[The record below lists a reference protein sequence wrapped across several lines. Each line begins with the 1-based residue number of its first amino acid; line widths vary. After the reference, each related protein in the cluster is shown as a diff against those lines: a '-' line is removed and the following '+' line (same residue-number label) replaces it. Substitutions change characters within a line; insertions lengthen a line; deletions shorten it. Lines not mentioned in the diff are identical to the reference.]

1 MVHFDNSTPIYQQV
15 VDLLKKQMA
24 RGSLSPG
31 EKLPSGR
38 ELSMNMMINSN
49 TVARVYRELEQE
61 GYCFTR
67 RGLGTFVTED
77 KERVKALKKQ
87 MAEAIVENL
96 LKEFGELGL
105 NSDYAIALIKE
116 KEAKHA

>member
-49 TVARVYRELEQE
+49 TAARV
-61 GYCFTR
+61 
-67 RGLGTFVTED
+67 
-77 KERVKALKKQ
+77 
-87 MAEAIVENL
+87 
-96 LKEFGELGL
+96 
-105 NSDYAIALIKE
+105 
-116 KEAKHA
+116 